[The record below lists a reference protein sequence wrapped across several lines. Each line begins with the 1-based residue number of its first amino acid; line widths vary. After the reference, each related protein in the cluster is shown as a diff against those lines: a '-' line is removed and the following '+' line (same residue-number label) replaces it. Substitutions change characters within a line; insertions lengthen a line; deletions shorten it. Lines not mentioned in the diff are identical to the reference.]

1 MKAWTFRTQSGF
13 RRLFVLG
20 ALTVF
25 LLPNALFGQ
34 DEPVTQYYYPTPA
47 KINED
52 DPAPKAFDG
61 NAGTN
66 LAGQVSA
73 DGIAFNYLNN
83 YLMMMQ
89 VYEHLRNVPLVTYH
103 GETQSGPA
111 SAGYPGY
118 STGGMNTAPYGP
130 GYAPA
135 YEQSIYNGGYSG
147 YDQNGQP
154 ISLSGDGSDIF
165 RGQAQYGDPGT
176 LIYSLW
182 GGVIGGSGE
191 VKKHDEVPGYDTEQF
206 GGLVGL
212 DLFCSSDC
220 RSGLFYG
227 YQEGK
232 IKKLSNTYSWNVP
245 SYTGSL
251 TDPNPIPDDYVET
264 AYRTDYTDTGKFNG
278 TYTAS
283 LKTQNHLIGIYH
295 QFGDEF
301 VYNIATLRG
310 GFNKVKTTE
319 SLAESGS
326 ATRSFAYQQGTRAL
340 ATDEWTWSDPAAGEP
355 QPADDYPTEQV
366 SPSSSSLALNNKY
379 NEYIGGVSFERG
391 ANFSFAPF
399 TITPRG
405 AVDYTFLH
413 REKSSA
419 TSGNSVFS
427 LKKGN
432 YHSVRT
438 NLGANLSLD
447 MYPGEQHFKG
457 ILRGS
462 WVHEFLNDIYG
473 STEVTA
479 PSYVHTIK
487 GNPMGRDWALLG
499 AGLEW
504 TIVPEFMIF
513 GNYDYMMNKY
523 LRQSYGSVGA
533 ALMW

>member
-1 MKAWTFRTQSGF
+1 MKAWTNRHRNGY
-13 RRLFVLG
+13 RRLFVVG
-20 ALTVF
+20 ALAMF
-25 LLPNALFGQ
+25 LLPSALFGQ
-34 DEPVTQYYYPTPA
+34 VPPIAPYYPTPA
-47 KINED
+47 EINAD
-52 DPAPKAFDG
+52 DPPLKAFDV
-61 NAGTN
+61 NTGTN

-103 GETQSGPA
+103 GDAQAPPA

-118 STGGMNTAPYGP
+118 STGGMSTAPYGP
-130 GYAPA
+130 GYAPV
-135 YEQSIYNGGYSG
+135 YEQSIYNSG
-147 YDQNGQP
+147 YPMYNQNGQP
-154 ISLSGDGSDIF
+154 VLPQNPGYGTY

-182 GGVIGGSGE
+182 GGIVGGSGE
-191 VKKHDEVPGYDTEQF
+191 VKKHKEVPGYDTEQF

-220 RSGLFYG
+220 RSGLFYA

-232 IKKLSNTYSWNVP
+232 IKKLSQAYSWNILALPV
-245 SYTGSL
+245 SVI
-251 TDPNPIPDDYVET
+251 DPDPTPADFAGPIYK
-264 AYRTDYTDTGKFNG
+264 TDYTDTDSFNG
-278 TYTAS
+278 TYAAS
-283 LKTQNHLIGIYH
+283 LKTQNHLIGLYH

-319 SLAESGS
+319 SLTESGKS
-326 ATRSFAYQQGTRAL
+326 TRTFTYQEGTRPTVA
-340 ATDEWTWSDPAAGEP
+340 DPWVWGDPPAGEP
-355 QPADDYPTEQV
+355 QPADNYPTNQEF
-366 SPSSSSLALNNKY
+366 PSSGTLSLNNKY
-379 NEYIGGVSFERG
+379 DEYLGGVSFERG
-391 ANFSFAPF
+391 ANFKFQPF
-399 TITPRG
+399 TVTPRG

-413 REKSSA
+413 RQKSSA
-419 TSGNSVFS
+419 SSGNSIFS
-427 LKKGN
+427 LEKGN
-432 YHSVRT
+432 YHSIRT
-438 NLGANLSLD
+438 NLGANVSLD

-473 STEVTA
+473 STEITTPA
-479 PSYVHTIK
+479 YIHTIK

-523 LRQSYGSVGA
+523 LRQSYGTVGA